1 MTLPG
6 GETVMPVPAW
16 DASLLEERSMFPP
29 TFLNFKGHQLS
40 ESSGI
45 TPLADGRFLVVAGEP
60 SVLVVSDDGDEKKDR
75 QAR

>member
-1 MTLPG
+1 
-6 GETVMPVPAW
+6 
-16 DASLLEERSMFPP
+16 MFPP

-60 SVLVVSDDGDEKKDR
+60 SVLVVSDDGNEKKDR